1 MSQSMPKIYTTTVLC
16 ITVAFLFADQNLMAP
31 NLTQIAKEYGFSDSE
46 RDEKLGGQISLGFF
60 IVGGAVSVVV
70 GYFTGEYYAMKTK
83 S

>member
-1 MSQSMPKIYTTTVLC
+1 
-16 ITVAFLFADQNLMAP
+16 MAP